1 MARVTFD
8 GIGRAFAVGTLAE
21 VWRVG
26 SRIVIT
32 PIILASIG
40 FAGYGVW
47 ALVFALT
54 AYVNLTNGGM
64 GTAYTKFTAEYVRK
78 GEYDRLRGILGA
90 GSAAVGTVG
99 LTAMLAAWAYGDDL
113 LAAINVPA
121 DMVADGHL
129 ALLIV
134 LGAVFARMTLGISYD
149 VLGGLQRN
157 DLHQA
162 LTILASFIEFAI
174 TVPLLLTGH
183 GLVGMAIGY
192 LAGQLCSF
200 TLGGY
205 WVRREDPNVQMSPM
219 HATRA
224 GLREVGR
231 LGGAMQ
237 GLAFA
242 NISVGEGVKVLLT
255 ILIDPRATALYE
267 LADRIVYMM
276 RAPTTSAVAPM
287 LSAFAGLRAGG
298 ERAREREL
306 MRVGRKAILILSGSM
321 AAFLMILGG
330 PALLLWTG
338 ENVPQAAWALR
349 WLAFATFTVSFT
361 SIPAISMRAQG
372 QVGLEVRFAMINSIS
387 FVSTLL
393 AFVTVMPFE
402 SVVIARVVGP
412 AVGVSWFVRAF
423 LARNEITLAE
433 WWNGGSMTQSIFV
446 IAGSAATVG
455 ITHHFVGLPDLGL
468 PTRLSAGIEVASYGL
483 VYGTL
488 VVSGIWRFSLRPEER
503 RDLAAYLAR
512 RFGRLVGKLR
522 RSK

>member
-21 VWRVG
+21 VWRIG

-32 PIILASIG
+32 PIILSAIG

-64 GTAYTKFTAEYVRK
+64 GTAYTKFTAEYARQ
-78 GEYDRLRGILGA
+78 GEYERLRGILGA
-90 GSAAVGTVG
+90 GSAVVGSVA
-99 LTAMLAAWAYGDDL
+99 LVAMVAAWLWGDEL
-113 LAAINVPA
+113 LAAINVPT
-121 DMVADGHL
+121 DLLADGHI
-129 ALLIV
+129 ALLVV

-162 LTILASFIEFAI
+162 LTILASFIEFVI
-174 TVPLLLTGH
+174 TVPLLLMGH
-183 GLVGMAIGY
+183 GLVGMALGY
-192 LAGQLCSF
+192 LVGQLCSF
-200 TLGGY
+200 TLGGH
-205 WVRREDPNVQMSPM
+205 WVRREDPKVQMSPL

-224 GLREVGR
+224 GLREVAK
-231 LGGAMQ
+231 LGGALQ

-276 RAPTTSAVAPM
+276 RAPTTAAVAPM

-321 AAFLMILGG
+321 AAFLMALGA

-338 ENVPQAAWALR
+338 EAVPEAAWALR
-349 WLAFATFTVSFT
+349 WMSFATFLISFT
-361 SIPAISMRAQG
+361 AVPAISLRARG
-372 QVGLEVRFAMINSIS
+372 QVGLEVRFAVINSVV
-387 FVSTLL
+387 FVATLL
-393 AFVTVMPFE
+393 AFVTAMPFE
-402 SVVIARVVGP
+402 SVVIARVAAP
-412 AVGVSWFVRAF
+412 AIGVTWFVRAF
-423 LARNEITLAE
+423 LRSNDVPVRE
-433 WWNGGSMTQSIFV
+433 WWHGGAMGQSLAV
-446 IAGSAATVG
+446 IAGSATAVG
-455 ITHHFVGLPDLGL
+455 LLYHFVGIPDLGL
-468 PTRLSAGIEVASYGL
+468 SPRLGAALDVCVFGL
-483 VYGTL
+483 AYGTL
-488 VVSGIWRFSLRPEER
+488 VATGIWRLSLQPEER

-512 RFGRLVGKLR
+512 RFGRLASKLR

>member
-21 VWRVG
+21 VWRTG
-26 SRIVIT
+26 SRIIIT
-32 PIILASIG
+32 PIILSSIG

-64 GTAYTKFTAEYVRK
+64 GTAYTKFTAEYARQ
-78 GEYDRLRGILGA
+78 GEYERLREILGA
-90 GSAAVGTVG
+90 GSAVVGSVA
-99 LTAMLAAWAYGDDL
+99 LVAMVAAWLWGDEL
-113 LAAINVPA
+113 LAVINVPTELL
-121 DMVADGHL
+121 ADGHI
-129 ALLIV
+129 ALLVV

-162 LTILASFIEFAI
+162 LTILASFIEFVI
-174 TVPLLLTGH
+174 TVPLLLLDY

-192 LAGQLCSF
+192 LVGQLCSF
-200 TLGGY
+200 TLGGH
-205 WVRREDPNVQMSPM
+205 WVRREDPKVQMSPV

-224 GLREVGR
+224 GLREVGK
-231 LGGAMQ
+231 LGGALQ

-267 LADRIVYMM
+267 LASRVVYMM
-276 RAPTTSAVAPM
+276 RAPTTAAVAPM

-298 ERAREREL
+298 EGTREREL
-306 MRVGRKAILILSGSM
+306 LRVGRKAILILSGSM
-321 AAFLMILGG
+321 AAFLMVLGG

-338 ENVPQAAWALR
+338 EAVPDAAWALR
-349 WLAFATFTVSFT
+349 WMSFATFLISFT
-361 SIPAISMRAQG
+361 AVPAISLRAQG
-372 QVGLEVRFAMINSIS
+372 LVGLEVRFAVINSVV
-387 FVSTLL
+387 FVATLL
-393 AFVTVMPFE
+393 VFVTAMPFE
-402 SVVIARVVGP
+402 SVVIARVVSP
-412 AVGVSWFVRAF
+412 AVGVTWFVRAF
-423 LARNEITLAE
+423 LKSTDMTARE
-433 WWNGGSMTQSIFV
+433 WWRGGAMGPSLLV
-446 IAGSAATVG
+446 IAASATTVG
-455 ITHHFVGLPDLGL
+455 LVHHFFGSPDLGL
-468 PTRLSAGIEVASYGL
+468 SPRLGAAVDLCAFGL
-483 VYGTL
+483 VYGAML
-488 VVSGIWRFSLRPEER
+488 VTGVWKFSLTADER

-512 RFGRLVGKLR
+512 RFGRLANKLR